1 MGNFTNLKE
10 MSLDE
15 LRRLEL
21 EIQTE
26 KHNRAKET
34 VDTAKKNAVKALE
47 ELDAAL
53 KEAGAFTDLNL
64 DDYEDYA
71 ITISTL
77 AFEIDHQIFY

>member
-1 MGNFTNLKE
+1 MEDFVTLKE

-26 KHNRAKET
+26 KRNRVKET
-34 VDTAKKNAVKALE
+34 VDVAKKNAVKALE

-64 DDYEDYA
+64 DDYEDYE
-71 ITISTL
+71 ITIGSL